1 MARCSGSFLS
11 DASGVYLAL
20 ISAVVAL
27 AGLEAG
33 AQDRPS
39 SDVFQKVSF
48 KTPETCTVESSGEI
62 TALVKNGVELSV
74 REDWDCDGV
83 PDAYDNCVGMAN
95 PSQADADDNGIGDTC
110 ETATTISSGRA
121 EDRKKSEARSRETR
135 GRKPET
141 NSRKK
146 KPEDKKR
153 ISRKDAKTQRK
164 RR

>member
-1 MARCSGSFLS
+1 
-11 DASGVYLAL
+11 
-20 ISAVVAL
+20 
-27 AGLEAG
+27 
-33 AQDRPS
+33 
-39 SDVFQKVSF
+39 
-48 KTPETCTVESSGEI
+48 
-62 TALVKNGVELSV
+62 
-74 REDWDCDGV
+74 
-83 PDAYDNCVGMAN
+83 MAN

-146 KPEDKKR
+146 KPEDKKK